1 MEEILRRLVVAMDA
15 LNDAHVAL
23 KKANIPGLELAVGDT
38 DRLCRS
44 VSQLIS
50 DINYTI
56 EHKEN
61 KENKENDN
69 GTGN

>member
-1 MEEILRRLVVAMDA
+1 MKWILGRLVAAMDA
-15 LNDAHVAL
+15 LDDAHVAL
-23 KKANIPGLELAVGDT
+23 KRANIPVLELAVGDT

-44 VSQLIS
+44 VCQLIS

-61 KENKENDN
+61 KENDN

>member
-1 MEEILRRLVVAMDA
+1 MKWILGRLVAAMDA
-15 LNDAHVAL
+15 LDDAHVAL
-23 KKANIPGLELAVGDT
+23 KRANIPGLELAVGDT
-38 DRLCRS
+38 DRLSRS

-56 EHKEN
+56 GH